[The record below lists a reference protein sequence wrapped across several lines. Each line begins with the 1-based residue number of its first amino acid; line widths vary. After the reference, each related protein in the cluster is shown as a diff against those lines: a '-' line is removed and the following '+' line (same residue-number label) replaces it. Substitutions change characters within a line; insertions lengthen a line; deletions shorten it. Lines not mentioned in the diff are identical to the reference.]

1 MGVRS
6 LESYIERTRIKGLR
20 KKVNLIEVA
29 KKSHN
34 FGQEKVLVIDLNCVL
49 RSSYGNFDLQNG
61 GDFASFQ
68 DNWEKFISKLDS
80 EGIKPLIVI
89 DGPTP
94 EEKRP
99 IWIKRRQNCLQNYV
113 YNVFDTLNDLNPGNF
128 TSFFC
133 CLIFLFQS

>member
-1 MGVRS
+1 MGVRF
-6 LESYIERTRIKGLR
+6 LQSYIERTRIKGLR

-29 KKSHN
+29 KKSHKL
-34 FGQEKVLVIDLNCVL
+34 GRDKVLVIDLNCVL
-49 RSSYGNFDLQNG
+49 RSSYGNLDLQNG

-68 DNWEKFISKLDS
+68 DLWERFISKLES

-99 IWIKRRQNCLQNYV
+99 VWIKRRQHCLKSYV
-113 YNVFDTLNDLNPGNF
+113 YKVFDTLNDLNPG
-128 TSFFC
+128 T
-133 CLIFLFQS
+133 

>member
-1 MGVRS
+1 MGVRN

-29 KKSHN
+29 KKSHHKL
-34 FGQEKVLVIDLNCVL
+34 GREKVLVIDLNCVI
-49 RSSYGNFDLQNG
+49 RSSYANLDLQNG

-68 DNWEKFISKLDS
+68 DTWERFISKLDS

-94 EEKRP
+94 GINISQKNR
-99 IWIKRRQNCLQNYV
+99 NYSV
-113 YNVFDTLNDLNPGNF
+113 RGL
-128 TSFFC
+128 
-133 CLIFLFQS
+133 